1 MQHPTTRPDSPFN
14 LLINDLAA
22 MRDAR
27 TIRDNARAARL
38 ATEAARNRRSAH
50 VQQQQQAQRRA
61 AAPRRLAKAAPP
73 APVAAPKP
81 PDWQA
86 IAAQQATLEK
96 AMRDTAARATQ
107 NAVRDRLADLGADAK
122 AGRLDAHSA
131 ALLDVYRGRAAALG
145 LQP

>member
-1 MQHPTTRPDSPFN
+1 MQHPTTQPDSPFN

-22 MRDAR
+22 MRDRRQIEA
-27 TIRDNARAARL
+27 NARAARM

-50 VQQQQQAQRRA
+50 VRQQQQVKR
-61 AAPRRLAKAAPP
+61 PLAKAAPP
-73 APVAAPKP
+73 APVAAAAP
-81 PDWQA
+81 PDFDR

-96 AMRDTAARATQ
+96 AMQATAARAKQ
-107 NAVRDRLADLGADAK
+107 NAVRDRLAGLDADAK